1 MARLNTERQK
11 ELEPKRLDIKKN
23 AIIEAGYDIISK
35 DNTKITFMFK
45 GSLITYFAYS
55 GWASGKTI
63 QDGRG
68 LKHLINQI
76 KH

>member
-1 MARLNTERQK
+1 MGRLNTERQR
-11 ELEPKRLDIKKN
+11 ELEPKRLDIAEN
-23 AIIEAGYDIISK
+23 AIIEAGYDVISK
-35 DNTKITFMFK
+35 DDTKVTFMFN

-63 QDGRG
+63 KDGRG

-76 KH
+76 KK